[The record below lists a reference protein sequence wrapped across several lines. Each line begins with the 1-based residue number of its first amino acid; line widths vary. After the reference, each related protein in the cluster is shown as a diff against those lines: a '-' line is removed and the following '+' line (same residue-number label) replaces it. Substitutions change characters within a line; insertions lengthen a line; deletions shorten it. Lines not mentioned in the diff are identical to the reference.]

1 MRPRVTAFPP
11 TRATTLRLTNVVVL
25 WYWAQHD
32 IQPQDVFVV
41 ADLDELLSREF
52 LAALKHC
59 EVHPGMEQ
67 PGGQCSKVVALTFG
81 HKVSVLL
88 GAELASGVTVQ
99 TLPASTTAP
108 VSQTEVVVGA
118 WTRQYTFDCT
128 SQRPAG
134 HYHPDITLGKCV
146 FFFGPEELRMN
157 YGTDWTQP
165 HKLKYARQYRPQVGP
180 PPPRHCALCRVPRC
194 SARLGPLG
202 TRRTFAARRT

>member
-108 VSQTEVVVGA
+108 VSQTEV
-118 WTRQYTFDCT
+118 WW
-128 SQRPAG
+128 G
-134 HYHPDITLGKCV
+134 HGCGSTPSIALRSDRRGIITLTSPWASV
-146 FFFGPEELRMN
+146 FSSSGR
-157 YGTDWTQP
+157 
-165 HKLKYARQYRPQVGP
+165 RS
-180 PPPRHCALCRVPRC
+180 CA
-194 SARLGPLG
+194 
-202 TRRTFAARRT
+202 